1 MSELHVDKWMEVSS
15 NDVDAMPMAFQV
27 GQYAVGLGL
36 IKRFAALRHRG
47 GIEPRAGGLDH
58 SFPAG
63 AMNATR
69 APVERSNLTSEAV
82 SAGLWQVTSTRLPG
96 IATASAATG

>member
-47 GIEPRAGGLDH
+47 GIEPRAGGLGQLL
-58 SFPAG
+58 SFLSG
-63 AMNATR
+63 R
-69 APVERSNLTSEAV
+69 GDERHPCTC
-82 SAGLWQVTSTRLPG
+82 
-96 IATASAATG
+96 